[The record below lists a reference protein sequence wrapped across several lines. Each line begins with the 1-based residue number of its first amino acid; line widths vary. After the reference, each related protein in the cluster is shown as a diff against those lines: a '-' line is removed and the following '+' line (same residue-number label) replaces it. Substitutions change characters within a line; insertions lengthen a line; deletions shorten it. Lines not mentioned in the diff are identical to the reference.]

1 MVVTDFLMEHF
12 QQVMDYSFTADVEKE
27 FDEIARGEKKWNEMI
42 EQFYGDFHSRVE
54 EVAETSERAKGER
67 LLGQDPGTGENVYV
81 KIGRFGPM
89 AQIGEASDEKK
100 PRFASLLAD
109 QSIQSITLEETLELF
124 KLPRW
129 LGSLKEKKSW
139 LLLDVLVHI

>member
-1 MVVTDFLMEHF
+1 M
-12 QQVMDYSFTADVEKE
+12 
-27 FDEIARGEKKWNEMI
+27 
-42 EQFYGDFHSRVE
+42 
-54 EVAETSERAKGER
+54 
-67 LLGQDPGTGENVYV
+67 LGQDPATGENVYV

-109 QSIQSITLEETLELF
+109 QSIQNINLEETLELF

-129 LGSLKEKKSW
+129 LEILKEKK
-139 LLLDVLVHI
+139 